1 MKNID
6 SLDNSYQR
14 NYNSTSYT
22 DAITNK
28 TFSMNNNTANTS
40 ALLVSNSTK
49 ISDEGENVSD
59 SQPKVY
65 SQITENYINNLK
77 SLFENEKNNLIQKLL
92 NAQKEIEYT
101 KSYMK
106 DKINNYEDQIREI
119 QTRHKVE
126 SDEIEKQFNFELKK
140 VISEKEEEKIGRAS
154 CRERV

>member
-77 SLFENEKNNLIQKLL
+77 SLFENEKN
-92 NAQKEIEYT
+92 
-101 KSYMK
+101 
-106 DKINNYEDQIREI
+106 
-119 QTRHKVE
+119 
-126 SDEIEKQFNFELKK
+126 KK
-140 VISEKEEEKIGRAS
+140 VN
-154 CRERV
+154 

>member
-77 SLFENEKNNLIQKLL
+77 SLFENEKNLLSLSYGKIIRKNIETKDGLLPENFNGYNIINRIINHLI
-92 NAQKEIEYT
+92 
-101 KSYMK
+101 
-106 DKINNYEDQIREI
+106 
-119 QTRHKVE
+119 
-126 SDEIEKQFNFELKK
+126 
-140 VISEKEEEKIGRAS
+140 
-154 CRERV
+154 